1 MNSYREKPYRA
12 SDFVIGLGVD
22 VVEQWL
28 RTDIVG
34 CLQTFFIDCQ
44 KGDFLNDPEVCNM
57 STQCTSQLSKQAQ
70 LPRCLIYYLHIRNI
84 WEILSG
90 QHRTNAGDEFVNGV
104 KAVETEWVA
113 QLGRTLCPIF
123 YRKMPQRVARRLSA
137 GFQDKE
143 SKPQV

>member
-1 MNSYREKPYRA
+1 M
-12 SDFVIGLGVD
+12 F
-22 VVEQWL
+22 
-28 RTDIVG
+28 
-34 CLQTFFIDCQ
+34 
-44 KGDFLNDPEVCNM
+44 
-57 STQCTSQLSKQAQ
+57 TQCTSQLSKQAQ
-70 LPRCLIYYLHIRNI
+70 LTRCLIYYLQIRNI

-104 KAVETEWVA
+104 KAVETEWVT
-113 QLGRTLCPIF
+113 QLGQTLCPIY